1 MKFDDLRED
10 LRQGFGS
17 LWGTMSEG
25 WDRLR
30 HTAAGALTRF
40 RPGEK
45 TALPLREEVDDVL
58 YLPNH
63 HWAMLGGDVFEDEQ
77 RLVVRIE
84 APGLEKG
91 DFDVQVHDGQLQIR
105 GEKRFER
112 ESTEG
117 RWRVLQCAYGSF
129 QRNVPLPVPVKGDE
143 AVASYRNGVLRVTLP
158 KAEAAK
164 PRKVDV
170 QVS

>member
-1 MKFDDLRED
+1 MKFDD

-17 LWGTMSEG
+17 LWDTMSEG

-30 HTAAGALTRF
+30 HTAAGSLTRF

-45 TALPLREEVDDVL
+45 TALPPREEVDDVF
-58 YLPNH
+58 YLPQH
-63 HWAMLGGDVFEDEQ
+63 GWSMLGGDVFEDEQ
-77 RLVVRIE
+77 RIVVRIE
-84 APGLEKG
+84 APGLERE

-112 ESTEG
+112 EGTEG
-117 RWRVLQCAYGSF
+117 RWRVLQCAYGAF
-129 QRNVPLPVPVKGDE
+129 QRNVQLPVPVRGDE
-143 AVASYRNGVLRVTLP
+143 AQASYRNGVLKVTLP
-158 KAEAAK
+158 KAERTP

-170 QVS
+170 KVS